1 MNKKL
6 KIKISNDAFDFINK
20 LLEFHN
26 EYDCIALK
34 EPENGG
40 CCKNSKVD
48 IILDN
53 TINYNVIED
62 IQGLKIAYSEDLS
75 SNFNEIV
82 IVLKKDS
89 LYLKATPSFTNKS
102 KGCGGCGSK
111 SKDCTSCSGC
121 SMKSK

>member
-1 MNKKL
+1 LNKKL
-6 KIKISNDAFDFINK
+6 KIKISNDAFDFIIK
-20 LLEFHN
+20 LLEFHD

-62 IQGLKIAYSEDLS
+62 IQGLNIAYSEDLS
-75 SNFNEIV
+75 SNFNEII

-89 LYLKATPSFTNKS
+89 LYLKATPSLTNKS

>member
-20 LLEFHN
+20 LLEFHE

-53 TINYNVIED
+53 AINYDILED
-62 IQGLKIAYSEDLS
+62 IQGLNIAYSEDLPN
-75 SNFNEIV
+75 NFNEII

-102 KGCGGCGSK
+102 KGCSGCGSK

-121 SMKSK
+121 SLKSK

>member
-6 KIKISNDAFDFINK
+6 KIKISNDAFDFIIK
-20 LLEFHN
+20 LLEFHD

-53 TINYNVIED
+53 TINCNVI
-62 IQGLKIAYSEDLS
+62 EDLS
-75 SNFNEIV
+75 SNFNEII

-102 KGCGGCGSK
+102 KGCGGCGGCGSK

>member
-1 MNKKL
+1 LNKKI

-20 LLEFHN
+20 LLLFHN

-34 EPENGG
+34 EPENSG

-53 TINYNVIED
+53 IINYNITED
-62 IQGLKIAYSEDLS
+62 IQGLNIAYNENLFN
-75 SNFNEIV
+75 NFSEIV

-89 LYLKATPSFTNKS
+89 LYLKATPSSTNKPKECS
-102 KGCGGCGSK
+102 GCGSK
-111 SKDCTSCSGC
+111 SKGCTSCSGC
-121 SMKSK
+121 SLKSK